1 MADDTE
7 RLVVLLEAR
16 IRDFEKNMAKAS
28 GTADRNYDRMRKG
41 SRSAT
46 RQMEADMQ
54 RSTSRI
60 NRMLASTSTQIGSLG
75 RSFVAGFAGGVFAGG
90 FAGMVRGVR
99 SVVSELSEMG
109 KQIDRVGL
117 SAKVFQELK
126 FGFGEA
132 GVSASE
138 FTTGMEQ
145 FTKRIGEASMGTGR
159 LAEILKLNG
168 VALRDQHGRMR
179 SNEALLRDY
188 ADLIKNAGSEQE
200 AMTLATEAFGRG
212 GASFVLA
219 LRNGADGFDDM
230 AKAAA
235 AAGGT
240 IDEDLIRKAEE
251 LDDRWAATWR
261 KFEINAKSAI
271 MSVVTYFDEAL
282 SNPTPQLEFD
292 TAEAEYRLGRI
303 QETIVATEKDI
314 ERDKKLNLN
323 TSEAEERLENLR
335 QQAAEVTAQLRAM
348 DVAATQLA
356 RIGDP
361 DAFKNLPPAK
371 PVRKTVVPTKD
382 DNSGSRGRSRNRAAD
397 AALREAEA
405 VRKLIDSL
413 AHELSLIGQSD
424 LEQAKLN
431 ARRQAGAA
439 ATGDQLAQIDML
451 VESIHR
457 ETEAHERARQAA
469 EARADAFDNVFQMAS
484 DGIASIVDGSVRA
497 EDAVKKLA
505 VQLALAAAQ
514 AALLGTGPLAGL
526 FGGFGD
532 GASFVATTTAGA
544 FFRNGF
550 SQGVANTGG
559 RRGEPRGIVHGQ
571 EAVIPLPSGG
581 RVPVEIRAPQ
591 AGTAGSAP
599 IRYAPVYNI
608 DARGAQQGVGD
619 EIAAAITAYDKGRM
633 ARLAGDLPELRKRG
647 LA

>member
-7 RLVVLLEAR
+7 RLVVMLEAR

-90 FAGMVRGVR
+90 VGGLVSGVR

-145 FTKRIGEASMGTGR
+145 FTRRIGEASMGGGR

-188 ADLIKNAGSEQE
+188 ANLVKNAGSEQE
-200 AMTLATEAFGRG
+200 RMTLATEAFGRG

-219 LRNGADGFDDM
+219 LRNGADGFNDM
-230 AKAAA
+230 AKAADK
-235 AAGGT
+235 AGGT
-240 IDEDLIRKAEE
+240 IDEKLIRKAEE

-271 MSVVTYFDEAL
+271 MSVIRWFDHLDRRADEFANSSFFRRIAENIPTWGGSDVTILDP
-282 SNPTPQLEFD
+282 N
-292 TAEAEYRLGRI
+292 
-303 QETIVATEKDI
+303 
-314 ERDKKLNLN
+314 
-323 TSEAEERLENLR
+323 
-335 QQAAEVTAQLRAM
+335 
-348 DVAATQLA
+348 LA
-356 RIGDP
+356 RAQRQELGP
-361 DAFKNLPPAK
+361 DARVRDAFSHALTEADAALVAELQRRYASAAGKA
-371 PVRKTVVPTKD
+371 RKTLLPGTD
-382 DNSGSRGRSRNRAAD
+382 DDDDTNGGNHRNRAAD

-405 VRKLIDSL
+405 VEKLIAGLS
-413 AHELSLIGQSD
+413 HELSLIGQSD
-424 LEQAKLN
+424 VAKAKAN
-431 ARRQAGAA
+431 ALRQAGAA
-439 ATGDQLAQIDML
+439 ATDAQKAKIDML

-457 ETEAHERARQAA
+457 ETEAQQAAQAAA
-469 EARADAFDNVFQMAS
+469 EARGQAFENLFQMAS
-484 DGIASIVDGSVRA
+484 DGLSSIVDGSVSA
-497 EDAVKKLA
+497 EDAVKKMA
-505 VQLALAAAQ
+505 IQLALAAAQ
-514 AALLGTGPLAGL
+514 AALLGSGPLAGL
-526 FGGFGD
+526 FGGGGLFG
-532 GASFVATTTAGA
+532 GSSFVATTTAGA
-544 FFRNGF
+544 FFTNGF
-550 SQGVANTGG
+550 SSGTANTGG

-581 RVPVEIRAPQ
+581 RVPVDIRAPQ
-591 AGTAGSAP
+591 AGAP
-599 IRYAPVYNI
+599 PVNYAPVYNI
-608 DARGAQQGVGD
+608 DARGAQHGVGD

-633 ARLAGDLPELRKRG
+633 SRLAGDLPELRKRG